1 MSRLWGTVRRIFRSG
16 ADRPPDLDATLNELR
31 LKTPAPVFWLLGKT
45 QTGKTSII
53 KFLTGAE
60 DAAIG
65 SGFRPTTKTTR
76 RYEFPTPDAPL
87 MTFLDTRGLDE
98 PTYDPADD
106 IAALDPQA
114 HVVIVTAKATDFA
127 QGNVRAAL
135 EPIRRA
141 NSSRPVVLCVTTLHE
156 AIPRQPLPE
165 PYPFASQRSEDRDQR
180 SESVGHDSG
189 LTSDLRSPTSVPDDL
204 RRSIDHHAQE
214 FAGLFD
220 EVVPI
225 DFTKPEDRFPDPN
238 YGGEHLKQ
246 TLLRVLP
253 DAYRQTLLQLK
264 EATEALKDVHLRHA
278 VPIIMGYSTLAATAG
293 AVPVPFVDMVLI
305 PGIQARMAHHL
316 ARLYGQPM
324 TPDRVKEIAAAVG
337 VGMISRQLA
346 RQATKFIP
354 VVGSAVGAAVGGA
367 STYAFGRALC
377 YYFQAVHEGHVPN
390 AAALKAYYKE
400 QYADAEKRWKQASRE
415 RERPDDTR
423 DRP

>member
-1 MSRLWGTVRRIFRSG
+1 MRPFWDTMKRMIRGG
-16 ADRPPDLDATLNELR
+16 DDRPPDLDATLSELR
-31 LKTPAPVFWLLGKT
+31 VKTPAPVFWLIGKT
-45 QTGKTSII
+45 QSGKTSII

-87 MTFLDTRGLDE
+87 LSFLDTRGLDE
-98 PTYDPADD
+98 PSYDPTED
-106 IAALDPQA
+106 IAALDSQA

-127 QGNVRAAL
+127 QANVRAAL

-141 NSSRPVVLCVTTLHE
+141 NPSRPVVLCVTTLHE
-156 AIPRQPLPE
+156 AIPRQPLPV
-165 PYPFASQRSEDRDQR
+165 PYPFANHAGPGNDGPYRSHKSYETYA
-180 SESVGHDSG
+180 GTH
-189 LTSDLRSPTSVPDDL
+189 PPDDL

-220 EVVPI
+220 ELVPI
-225 DFTKPEDRFPDPN
+225 DLTRPEDKFPDPN
-238 YGGEHLKQ
+238 YGGEHLKE

-253 DAYRQTLLQLK
+253 EAYRQTLLQLK

-278 VPIIMGYSTLAATAG
+278 VPVIMGYSTMAATAG
-293 AVPVPFVDMVLI
+293 AVPVPFVDMVII
-305 PGIQARMAHHL
+305 PGIQARMAQHI
-316 ARLYGQPM
+316 AGLYGQPM
-324 TPDRVKEIAAAVG
+324 TTERFKEIAAAVG

-390 AAALKAYYKE
+390 AASLKAYYKE
-400 QYADAEKRWKQASRE
+400 QYADAEKKWKHTNG
-415 RERPDDTR
+415 TR
-423 DRP
+423 NPA

>member
-1 MSRLWGTVRRIFRSG
+1 MSETVMSRLWGTMKRMFRG
-16 ADRPPDLDATLNELR
+16 GDDRPPDLDATLSELR
-31 LKTPAPVFWLLGKT
+31 VKTPAPVFWLIGKT
-45 QTGKTSII
+45 QSGKTSII

-76 RYEFPTPDAPL
+76 RYEFPTADAPL
-87 MTFLDTRGLDE
+87 LSFLDTRGLDE
-98 PTYDPADD
+98 PSYDPTED
-106 IAALDPQA
+106 IAALDSQA

-141 NSSRPVVLCVTTLHE
+141 NPSRPVVLCVTTLHE
-156 AIPRQPLPE
+156 AIPRQPLPV
-165 PYPFASQRSEDRDQR
+165 PYPFADQR
-180 SESVGHDSG
+180 SEVRGQRSESTG
-189 LTSDLRSPTSVPDDL
+189 LTSDLRPLTSVPDDL

-220 EVVPI
+220 ELVPI
-225 DFTKPEDRFPDPN
+225 DFTRPEDKFPDPN
-238 YGGEHLKQ
+238 YGGEHLKE

-253 DAYRQTLLQLK
+253 EAYRQTLLQLK
-264 EATEALKDVHLRHA
+264 EATETLKDVHLRHA
-278 VPIIMGYSTLAATAG
+278 VPVIMGYSTMAATAG
-293 AVPVPFVDMVLI
+293 AVPVPFVDMVII
-305 PGIQARMAHHL
+305 PGIQARMAQHI
-316 ARLYGQPM
+316 AGLYGQPM
-324 TPDRVKEIAAAVG
+324 TTERIKEIAAAVG

-390 AAALKAYYKE
+390 ASALKAYYKE
-400 QYADAEKRWKQASRE
+400 QYADAEKKWKRTNEARN
-415 RERPDDTR
+415 PA
-423 DRP
+423 

>member
-1 MSRLWGTVRRIFRSG
+1 MSRLWGTMKRMFKG
-16 ADRPPDLDATLNELR
+16 GEDRPPDLEATLGELR
-31 LKTPAPVFWLLGKT
+31 LKTPAPVFWLIGKT
-45 QTGKTSII
+45 QSGKTSII

-76 RYEFPTPDAPL
+76 RYQFPTADAPL
-87 MTFLDTRGLDE
+87 MSFLDTRGLDE
-98 PTYDPADD
+98 PTYDPAED

-141 NSSRPVVLCVTTLHE
+141 SPSRPVVLSVTTLHE
-156 AIPRQPLPE
+156 AIPRQPLPT
-165 PYPFASQRSEDRDQR
+165 PYPFGNSNDQMSR
-180 SESVGHDSG
+180 ETHEPHESDS
-189 LTSDLRSPTSVPDDL
+189 RPDDL
-204 RRSIDHHAQE
+204 QRSIDHHARE

-220 EVVPI
+220 ELVPI
-225 DFTKPEDRFPDPN
+225 DFTKPEDKFPDPN
-238 YGGEHLKQ
+238 YGGEQLKEV
-246 TLLRVLP
+246 LLRVLP
-253 DAYRQTLLQLK
+253 EAYRQTFLQLK

-278 VPIIMGYSTLAATAG
+278 VPIIMGYSTMAATAG
-293 AVPVPFVDMVLI
+293 AVPVPFVDMVII

-324 TPDRVKEIAAAVG
+324 TTDRVKEIAAAVG

-390 AAALKAYYKE
+390 AASLKAYYRE
-400 QYADAEKRWKQASRE
+400 QYADAEEQWKRAGNGKR
-415 RERPDDTR
+415 
-423 DRP
+423 

>member
-1 MSRLWGTVRRIFRSG
+1 MSPLWGTLNRTFNSG
-16 ADRPPDLDATLNELR
+16 DDCPPGLNANLSEPR
-31 LKTPAPVFWLLGKT
+31 TKSPAPVFWLIGKT
-45 QTGKTSII
+45 QSGKTSII

-87 MTFLDTRGLDE
+87 LSFLDTRGLDE
-98 PTYDPADD
+98 PSYNPTND
-106 IAALDPQA
+106 ISALDSQA

-141 NSSRPVVLCVTTLHE
+141 NPSRPVVLCVTTLHE
-156 AIPRQPLPE
+156 AIPRQPLPTL
-165 PYPFASQRSEDRDQR
+165 YPFNDGPGDARSYRPLSTLSFPE
-180 SESVGHDSG
+180 
-189 LTSDLRSPTSVPDDL
+189 DL
-204 RRSIDHHAQE
+204 RRCIDHHTQE

-220 EVVPI
+220 ELVPI
-225 DFTKPEDRFPDPN
+225 DFTRPEDNFPDPN
-238 YGGEHLKQ
+238 YGGEHLKE

-253 DAYRQTLLQLK
+253 DAFRQTLLQLK
-264 EATEALKDVHLRHA
+264 EATEELKDVHLRHA
-278 VPIIMGYSTLAATAG
+278 VPVIMGYSTMAATAG
-293 AVPVPFVDMVLI
+293 AVPVPFVDMVII

-316 ARLYGQPM
+316 AKLYGQPM
-324 TPDRVKEIAAAVG
+324 TTERIKEIAAAVG

-367 STYAFGRALC
+367 STYALGRALC
-377 YYFQAVHEGHVPN
+377 YYFQAACEGHVPDASN
-390 AAALKAYYKE
+390 LKAYYQE
-400 QYADAEKRWKQASRE
+400 QYAAAEKRWKKDGEAK
-415 RERPDDTR
+415 
-423 DRP
+423 